1 MKKKRMVL
9 LLFVVIFSVVC
20 GSIVSNATK
29 DTYTFDWLVEN
40 SNYIIIAN
48 NSRPIKKT
56 ENPKYTVLYSS
67 PISEYHKKEGKYY
80 LELDTSFSRTL
91 VSEGVTIVSDKKHIK
106 LDKYRLYILFLNEIE
121 GQEGFYTITN
131 GKTGI
136 IELKPDRLKPY
147 DSALKKDLS
156 ERFENSDAF
165 LEWFNE
171 HCEKDAKIKE
181 QEQKEA
187 LKTEPHTAPETTSA
201 PY

>member
-1 MKKKRMVL
+1 M
-9 LLFVVIFSVVC
+9 
-20 GSIVSNATK
+20 
-29 DTYTFDWLVEN
+29 
-40 SNYIIIAN
+40 
-48 NSRPIKKT
+48 
-56 ENPKYTVLYSS
+56 
-67 PISEYHKKEGKYY
+67 
-80 LELDTSFSRTL
+80 
-91 VSEGVTIVSDKKHIK
+91 SEGVTIISDKKHIK

-187 LKTEPHTAPETTSA
+187 LKTEPHTALETTSA

>member
-1 MKKKRMVL
+1 MKRKRMVL
-9 LLFVVIFSVVC
+9 LLFVVIFAVVC
-20 GSIVSNATK
+20 GFVVSNATE

-40 SNYIIIAN
+40 SDYIIIAN
-48 NSRPIKKT
+48 NSRPIKIT
-56 ENPKYTVLYSS
+56 ENPKCTVLYASS
-67 PISEYHKKEGKYY
+67 ISEYHKKDGKYY

-91 VSEGVTIVSDKKHIK
+91 FPEGVTIVSDKKYIK

-131 GKTGI
+131 GKTGV

-156 ERFENSDAF
+156 ERFENSDIF

-171 HCEKDAKIKE
+171 HWEKDAKRKE
-181 QEQKEA
+181 KEQKETI
-187 LKTEPHTAPETTSA
+187 KTEPHIAPETTSA

>member
-1 MKKKRMVL
+1 MKRKRMVL

-20 GSIVSNATK
+20 SSIVSNATK

-40 SNYIIIAN
+40 SDYIIIAN

-56 ENPKYTVLYSS
+56 ENSKYTVLYAS
-67 PISEYHKKEGKYY
+67 PISEYDKKEGKYY

-91 VSEGVTIVSDKKHIK
+91 LSESVTIISDKKHIK

-156 ERFENSDAF
+156 ERFENSDVF

-171 HCEKDAKIKE
+171 HCEKM
-181 QEQKEA
+181 QK
-187 LKTEPHTAPETTSA
+187 
-201 PY
+201 